1 MAQSSHEDGEN
12 LEFLRRRVAN
22 FGLFT
27 GAFVFA
33 FWVFRMLN
41 GDEVGST
48 GSLTHLGASLL
59 LLLVWPILN
68 VVPSG
73 PRLIRWVESVSVCGS
88 SALLIVMGMT
98 LDRRLA
104 RPELIVLLALTFVS
118 CSRAVYVPS
127 SGRRTGTL
135 SLLIGAALLT
145 GVYLSYR
152 ELDLTPMLAVFPEL
166 AGVTSEQ
173 LALSISLNT
182 GMWWSLSA
190 GLAFATSR
198 VIYGL
203 RQEARAIRQ
212 LGQYQLDRKIG
223 AGGMGIVYEAHHAML
238 RRPTAVKLLPPDRA
252 GHTAL
257 ERFER
262 EVKLTARLRHP
273 NTVTIYDYGRTPDGI
288 FYYAMELLEGATLE
302 QVVEAGGAMPPRRV
316 AHVLMQVAGALSEA
330 HGLGLIHRD
339 IKPANIMLCN
349 QGGLMDVVKVL
360 DFGLVKDISPR
371 DEGAASAPLVTHT
384 DAITGT
390 PLYMSPEAVTK
401 PSAVDARSDLYALGA
416 VGYYLLT
423 GRHVFEGASVVEV
436 CSHHLLT
443 APVPPS
449 KRLGR
454 ELPEQLEALVLSC
467 LAKAQ
472 GERPASAADFAD
484 RLRDAGLDPWD
495 NAEASAWWGS
505 HRVEPALS
513 RPSKAAGSQTIMV
526 DLARRTP

>member
-1 MAQSSHEDGEN
+1 MTPGSHEDAES
-12 LEFLRRRVAN
+12 LEFLRFRVAK
-22 FGLFT
+22 FGLFS
-27 GAFVFA
+27 GFFVFL
-33 FWVFRMLN
+33 FWAYRMAS
-41 GDEVGST
+41 GDLPLSAD
-48 GSLTHLGASLL
+48 SLAHVAAALL
-59 LLLVWPILN
+59 LLLVWPVL
-68 VVPSG
+68 SLA
-73 PRLIRWVESVSVCGS
+73 PRTARVIRGVESVALCGS
-88 SALLIVMGMT
+88 SALLIVMGMSIQGV
-98 LDRRLA
+98 LA
-104 RPELIVLLALTFVS
+104 RPELIILLALTFVS

-127 SGRRTGTL
+127 SGRRTAVLCGV
-135 SLLIGAALLT
+135 IGVALLT
-145 GVYLSYR
+145 GVYLSY
-152 ELDLTPMLAVFPEL
+152 EHIDLRPIAAIYPEIAGTTSRQLAV
-166 AGVTSEQ
+166 GIT
-173 LALSISLNT
+173 INT
-182 GMWWSLSA
+182 GMWWALSS

-238 RRPTAVKLLPPDRA
+238 RRPTAVKLLPPDKT
-252 GHTAL
+252 GQSAL

-302 QVVEAGGAMPPRRV
+302 QVVEAGGALPPARV
-316 AHVLMQVAGALSEA
+316 GHILMQVAGALSEA

-360 DFGLVKDISPR
+360 DFGLVKDISPPETDPER
-371 DEGAASAPLVTHT
+371 ALFATHT

-390 PLYMSPEAVTK
+390 PLYMSPEAVSQ
-401 PSAVDARSDLYALGA
+401 PSSLDARSDLYALGA
-416 VGYYLLT
+416 VGYYLLV

-454 ELPEQLEALVLSC
+454 ELPERLEALVLAC
-467 LAKAQ
+467 LEKSQ
-472 GERPASAADFAD
+472 GNRPASAAELAE
-484 RLRDAGLDPWD
+484 RLREAGLGPWD
-495 NAEASAWWGS
+495 NADARAWWSS
-505 HRVEPALS
+505 HRIESALS
-513 RPSKAAGSQTIMV
+513 RPSKAAGSHTIMV